1 MSGSGTHS
9 RGGQS
14 TRLGSDKGLF
24 CTLGDEPLFA
34 RSIRLLG
41 KKFAEILIVVR
52 DEQQADRYR
61 DKLHTILDERF
72 LQSTRILCDLDTSLD
87 APRAAITGIKTA
99 LSEATQDAIIAVP
112 VDFVGVRSAHLNSL
126 INGSHEAIAACFGAE
141 SQLEAGLLP
150 FPSFWRR

>member
-1 MSGSGTHS
+1 M
-9 RGGQS
+9 
-14 TRLGSDKGLF
+14 
-24 CTLGDEPLFA
+24 
-34 RSIRLLG
+34 
-41 KKFAEILIVVR
+41 VR

-126 INGSHEAIAACFGAE
+126 IKDLTRL
-141 SQLEAGLLP
+141 SQLALALNHNLRLVCCLSLAFGDAQP
-150 FPSFWRR
+150 YRP